1 MRRLRAVYFAAL
13 ALGLSL
19 AATGNAVAQSVN
31 YGSQTTASVTVFYNN
46 LPANTQLFLRNE
58 VNGGEHMTV
67 VPPVSGTGSA
77 VVPFN
82 VLPPGPGQ
90 YTVLARQAGSWV
102 AQSVMFYLFI

>member
-1 MRRLRAVYFAAL
+1 MRRLRAVYFAAF
-13 ALGLSL
+13 AVVLSL
-19 AATGNAVAQSVN
+19 AATGTASAASVN
-31 YGSQTTASVTVFYNN
+31 YGSQTTANVTVFYFN
-46 LPANTQLFLRNE
+46 LPANTQLYLRNQ
-58 VNGGEHMTV
+58 VSGGEIAAA

-90 YTVLARQAGSWV
+90 YTVMARQAGLWT

>member
-1 MRRLRAVYFAAL
+1 M
-13 ALGLSL
+13 
-19 AATGNAVAQSVN
+19 
-31 YGSQTTASVTVFYNN
+31 YGSLTTANVTVFYFN
-46 LPANTQLFLRNE
+46 LPANTQLYLRDE
-58 VNGGEHMTV
+58 VNGVERSAA

-90 YTVLARQAGSWV
+90 YTVMARQAGAWT

>member
-1 MRRLRAVYFAAL
+1 MGRLRAVYSVAVAIV
-13 ALGLSL
+13 LSL
-19 AATGNAVAQSVN
+19 AATGAASAASVN
-31 YGSQTTASVTVFYNN
+31 YGSQTTASVTVFYFN
-46 LPANTQLFLRNE
+46 LPANTQLFLRDQVSGVE
-58 VNGGEHMTV
+58 LTAA

-90 YTVLARQAGSWV
+90 YTVLARQAGAWT